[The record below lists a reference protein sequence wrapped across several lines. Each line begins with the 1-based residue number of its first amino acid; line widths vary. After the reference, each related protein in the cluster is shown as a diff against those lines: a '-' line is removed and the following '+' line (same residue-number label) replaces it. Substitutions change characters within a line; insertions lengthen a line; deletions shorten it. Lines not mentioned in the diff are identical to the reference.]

1 MAQVTRKR
9 VGELARGVFT
19 VLLPHA
25 EGLQAKTVLER
36 MWDVVP
42 PTDFERQNYP
52 ANPEIRRYEKMV
64 RFATI
69 SSVKAGWLIKNKGLW
84 SVTEEGRAAY
94 TRFKDPYEFIRE
106 AGRLYKQWK
115 EQQPIGAGD
124 EDEEQELATPAEESA
139 TTLEE
144 AEESA
149 WSEIETYLAVMN
161 PYDFQQLVAGLL
173 RGMGYHVSWIAPLGP
188 DRGIDVIAHSDPLG
202 ITGPRIKVQVKRT
215 AERIAAREVRSFFA
229 VVADV
234 DVGLFVA
241 TSGFTKDAEEET
253 RTQERRRVMLLD
265 LRRFFDLWVEHYSRI
280 PDQYRRLLPLKPVYF
295 LALAQ

>member
-1 MAQVTRKR
+1 MADVTRKR

-19 VLLPHA
+19 VLMPHS
-25 EGLQAKTVLER
+25 EGLPAKAVLEQ
-36 MWDVVP
+36 MWTVVP

-52 ANPEIRRYEKMV
+52 ANPEVRRYEKMV

-69 SSVKAGWLIKNKGLW
+69 SSVKAGWLSKNKGLW
-84 SVTEEGRAAY
+84 ALTEEGRGAY
-94 TRFKDPYEFIRE
+94 SRFDDPYEFIRE

-115 EQQPIGAGD
+115 DRQPAEEPET
-124 EDEEQELATPAEESA
+124 EDEEFATEAVDA
-139 TTLEE
+139 AMTLEE

-149 WSEIETYLAVMN
+149 WTEIETYLAEMN

-173 RGMGYHVSWIAPLGP
+173 RGMGYHVSWVSPPGP

-215 AERIAAREVRSFFA
+215 AERIPSRDVRSFFA
-229 VVADV
+229 VIADV

-241 TSGFTKDAEEET
+241 TGGFTKDAEDET

-265 LRRFFDLWVEHYSRI
+265 LRRFFDLWVEHYARI
-280 PDQYRRLLPLKPVYF
+280 PEEFRRLLPLKPVQF
-295 LALAQ
+295 LALRQ

>member
-19 VLLPHA
+19 ILLPQP
-25 EGLQAKTVLER
+25 EGMPAKAVLER
-36 MWDVVP
+36 MWTIVP
-42 PTDFERQNYP
+42 PTEFERQNYP
-52 ANPEIRRYEKMV
+52 ANPDIRRYEKMV

-69 SSVKAGWLIKNKGLW
+69 SSVKAGWLLKNKGLW
-84 SVTEEGRAAY
+84 TLSEEGRSAY
-94 TRFKDPYEFIRE
+94 AKFTDPYAFIRE

-115 EQQPIGAGD
+115 DQQPSEEQPDAED
-124 EDEEQELATPAEESA
+124 EDFATEAVDAA

-149 WSEIETYLAVMN
+149 WAEIESYLSEMN
-161 PYDFQQLVAGLL
+161 PYDFQQIVAGLL
-173 RGMGYHVSWIAPLGP
+173 RGMGYHVSWIAPPGP

-215 AERIAAREVRSFFA
+215 AERIPAREVRSFFA
-229 VVADV
+229 VIADV
-234 DVGLFVA
+234 DVGIYV
-241 TSGFTKDAEEET
+241 SMGGFTKDAEDET

-265 LRRFFDLWVEHYSRI
+265 LRRFFDLWVEHYAKI
-280 PDQYRRLLPLKPVYF
+280 PEQYRRLLPLKPVQF
-295 LALAQ
+295 LALTQ

>member
-19 VLLPHA
+19 VLIPHS
-25 EGLQAKTVLER
+25 EGLAAKAVLER
-36 MWDVVP
+36 MWTVVP

-52 ANPEIRRYEKMV
+52 ANPEVRRYEKMV

-69 SSVKAGWLIKNKGLW
+69 SSVKAGWLSKNKGLW
-84 SVTEEGRAAY
+84 SLTEEGRGAY
-94 TRFKDPYEFIRE
+94 SKFGDPYEFIRE

-115 EQQPIGAGD
+115 DQQPAEEPEA
-124 EDEEQELATPAEESA
+124 EDEEFATEAVDA
-139 TTLEE
+139 AMTLEE

-149 WSEIETYLAVMN
+149 WSEIETYLAEMN

-173 RGMGYHVSWIAPLGP
+173 RGMGYHVSWVSPPGP

-215 AERIAAREVRSFFA
+215 AERIPSRDVRSFFA
-229 VVADV
+229 VIADV

-241 TSGFTKDAEEET
+241 TGGFTKDAEDET

-265 LRRFFDLWVEHYSRI
+265 LRRFFDLWVEHYARI
-280 PDQYRRLLPLKPVYF
+280 PEQYRRLLPLKPVQF
-295 LALAQ
+295 LALTQ

>member
-19 VLLPHA
+19 VLMTHSD
-25 EGLQAKTVLER
+25 GLAAKAVLEQ
-36 MWDVVP
+36 MWAVVP

-52 ANPEIRRYEKMV
+52 ANPEVRRYEKMV

-69 SSVKAGWLIKNKGLW
+69 SSVKAGWLSKNKGLW
-84 SVTEEGRAAY
+84 SLTEEGRGAY
-94 TRFKDPYEFIRE
+94 SRFADPYEFIRE

-115 EQQPIGAGD
+115 DQQPEEEPEA
-124 EDEEQELATPAEESA
+124 EDEEFATEAVDA
-139 TTLEE
+139 AMTLEE

-149 WSEIETYLAVMN
+149 WSEIETYLAEMN

-173 RGMGYHVSWIAPLGP
+173 RGMGYHVSWVSPPGP

-215 AERIAAREVRSFFA
+215 AERIPSRDVRSFFA
-229 VVADV
+229 VIADV

-241 TSGFTKDAEEET
+241 TGGFTKDAEDET

-265 LRRFFDLWVEHYSRI
+265 LRRFFDLWVEHYARI
-280 PDQYRRLLPLKPVYF
+280 PEQSRRLLPLKPVQF
-295 LALAQ
+295 LALTQ